1 MDLNF
6 SSALCVAL
14 YIITIVIQPK
24 IFLMKLAEL
33 LLHCLH
39 NCSLFCGKCKLAKI
53 KTTTWPLHTER
64 IKPFVD
70 SQICSL
76 LKFNYILVLSQTLLN

>member
-39 NCSLFCGKCKLAKI
+39 KLQ
-53 KTTTWPLHTER
+53 
-64 IKPFVD
+64 
-70 SQICSL
+70 S
-76 LKFNYILVLSQTLLN
+76 ILRQVQARENKDYYLAIAH